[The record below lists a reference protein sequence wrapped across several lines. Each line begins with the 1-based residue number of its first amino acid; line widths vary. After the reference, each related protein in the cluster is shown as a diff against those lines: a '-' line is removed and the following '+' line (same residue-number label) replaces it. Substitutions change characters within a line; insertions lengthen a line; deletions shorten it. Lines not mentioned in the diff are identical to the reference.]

1 MRETST
7 QDDII
12 DKSKLS
18 QRELLILLSDKVD
31 TMIKNDAKAKDDY
44 IDLLVRVTKV
54 ETRMKVIAAA
64 WGVASI
70 VITIIINLLK

>member
-1 MRETST
+1 MTPTST

-31 TMIKNDAKAKDDY
+31 TMIKNDDKQKADY

-70 VITIIINLLK
+70 VISIIINLLK

>member
-1 MRETST
+1 MKETST

-31 TMIKNDAKAKDDY
+31 TMIKNDDKQKADY

>member
-31 TMIKNDAKAKDDY
+31 TMIKNDDKQKADY